1 MWSRRVTRSTVAN
14 MEPAQPSERPGSD
27 GRIPFTLRIG
37 VTGHR
42 DLADPDA
49 LRAPI
54 REAVR
59 RLKEIVPVSPEEVV
73 PVVISALAEGADR
86 LVTEVVLRAQEDAR
100 LEVALP
106 LPAEDYI
113 EDFKTEDSKR
123 EFYSLLDQASEV
135 WEALPSLSREE
146 AYERAGRY
154 IVDRSDALIAL
165 WDGERSRGRGGTAEI
180 IGYAQE
186 QGVPLAWVHTK
197 GEPVVDCAFEN
208 RRAQVVK
215 AAADKLRV
223 YNAAAIDPQ
232 EFGQHVRDLRKELM
246 PDMARE
252 IPVDPLGLSRETV
265 ASWVFPYFVRAD
277 VLALRYQRRFRLLSW
292 LIFALAAAAV
302 AVVAIQ
308 ANFVPELTWL
318 AGFEVV
324 FLLTLLFIL
333 RMTQRQRLHDQWIS
347 CRFLA
352 ERLRS
357 SYFLALAQTGDRRPG
372 SARIAYLSDSSEA
385 WIERALSE
393 VTARRPELDYGPPPV
408 SALRDY
414 LKRYWIDSQISYQE
428 KTSRKQ
434 RRFDERLVRATELLF
449 LLTLVAACIHIFGGR
464 FFHALGITSEDALK
478 FWEELLVVVAIT
490 VPAVGAAFHGIGTQR
505 QFRRNSG
512 RYRTM
517 AGVLAQV
524 SAEMA
529 EASTLEQVR
538 GAAAATERV
547 SREENS
553 DWFGVMRFY
562 DMELIT

>member
-1 MWSRRVTRSTVAN
+1 
-14 MEPAQPSERPGSD
+14 MEPARKSRPPGGD
-27 GRIPFTLRIG
+27 GRIPFTFRIG

-59 RLKEIVPVSPEEVV
+59 RLKEIVPVSPEDIV

-86 LVTEVVLRAQEDAR
+86 LVAEVVLRAQEDAR

-123 EFYSLLDQASEV
+123 EFCCLLDQASDIRLTPD
-135 WEALPSLSREE
+135 APTRNE

-154 IVDRSDALIAL
+154 IVDRSDAVIAV
-165 WDGERSRGRGGTAEI
+165 WDGEPPRGQGGTAEI
-180 IGYAQE
+180 VGYAEE

-197 GEPVVDCAFEN
+197 DRPTVTCVLDN

-223 YNAAAIDPQ
+223 YNAVAIDPP
-232 EFGQHVRDLRKELM
+232 EFDQHVRDLRKELM

-252 IPVDPLGLSRETV
+252 IPIDPLGLSRETV
-265 ASWVFPYFVRAD
+265 AGWVFPHYVRAD
-277 VLALRYQRRFRLLSW
+277 ILALRHQRRFRLLSW

-318 AGFEVV
+318 AGIEVV

-333 RMTQRQRLHDQWIS
+333 RMSRRWRLHDQWIS

-357 SYFLALAQTGDRRPG
+357 SYFLALAGTGDQRGQSGRLT
-372 SARIAYLSDSSEA
+372 YLSDSSEA

-393 VTARRPELDYGPPPV
+393 VMARRPGRDGGPPPV
-408 SALRDY
+408 GALRDY

-434 RRFDERLVRATELLF
+434 RRFDERLVRATEGLF
-449 LLTLVAACIHIFGGR
+449 LLTLIAACIHIFGGR
-464 FFHALGITSEDALK
+464 FFHAMGITSGDALK

-505 QFRRNSG
+505 QFRRHSE
-512 RYRTM
+512 RYRRM
-517 AGVLAQV
+517 ADVLAQV
-524 SAEMA
+524 QHEM
-529 EASTLEQVR
+529 
-538 GAAAATERV
+538 AAATTLKQVQNVAAETEQIM
-547 SREENS
+547 REENS
-553 DWFGVMRFY
+553 DWFGVMRFH

>member
-1 MWSRRVTRSTVAN
+1 MERARTSR
-14 MEPAQPSERPGSD
+14 PPGGD
-27 GRIPFTLRIG
+27 GRIPFTFRIG

-86 LVTEVVLRAQEDAR
+86 LVAEVVLRAQEDAR

-123 EFYSLLDQASEV
+123 EFCRLLDQASDI
-135 WEALPSLSREE
+135 WPTPDAPTRNE
-146 AYERAGRY
+146 AYEQAGRY
-154 IVDRSDALIAL
+154 IVDRSDAVIAL
-165 WDGERSRGRGGTAEI
+165 WDGEPAQGQGGPAEI
-180 IGYAQE
+180 VGYAEE
-186 QGVPLAWVHTK
+186 QGIPLAWVHTK
-197 GEPVVDCAFEN
+197 DRPTVTCVLDN

-223 YNAAAIDPQ
+223 YNTAAIDPAQ
-232 EFGQHVRDLRKELM
+232 FDQQVCGLRKELM

-252 IPVDPLGLSRETV
+252 IPIDPLGLSRETV
-265 ASWVFPYFVRAD
+265 AGWVFPYFVRAD
-277 VLALRYQRRFRLLSW
+277 ILALRYQRSFRLLSW
-292 LIFALAAAAV
+292 LIFALAAGAV

-308 ANFVPELTWL
+308 ANFWPGLTWL
-318 AGFEVV
+318 AGVEVV
-324 FLLTLLFIL
+324 FLLTLLLIL
-333 RMTQRQRLHDQWIS
+333 RMSRRRRLYDQWIS

-357 SYFLALAQTGDRRPG
+357 SYFLALAGTGDQRQR

-393 VTARRPELDYGPPPV
+393 VMARRPGLDDGPPPV
-408 SALRDY
+408 GPLRDY

-449 LLTLVAACIHIFGGR
+449 LLTLIAACIHMFGR
-464 FFHALGITSEDALK
+464 HFFDAMGITSEDALK

-505 QFRRNSG
+505 QFRRHSE
-512 RYRTM
+512 RYRRM
-517 AGVLAQV
+517 ADVLAQV
-524 SAEMA
+524 QHEM
-529 EASTLEQVR
+529 
-538 GAAAATERV
+538 AAAATLKQVQKVAAETEQIM
-547 SREENS
+547 REENS
-553 DWFGVMRFY
+553 DWFGVMRFH